1 MGYGDAYYKRKE
13 DTYDYDPNVD
23 YMKKMQEAAA
33 SGDYEQAA
41 KYEQQRNEKIKGE
54 GLSQYEQTNQYSRYL
69 PKTTGQKMDEVMD
82 QILNREDFSFDLNG
96 DALYNQY
103 KDLYRENAQ
112 LSMEDALAKASTLTG
127 GYGNSY
133 AQTIAQQAYQQEM
146 DKLKTFGLELEEK
159 RRSEYDAETDDLYRK
174 YSLLAQQDD
183 LEYGREQDAYNR
195 ELYEQEKA
203 DAEKQTEQDK
213 AYELTMTMLQNG
225 MMPSDAVL
233 QASGLSAE
241 DAQKIYDYS
250 KLDVTGSSGGGS
262 YSGGGGSGSSTE
274 KLKSMTK
281 SDMEELRDLYN
292 EGSKKNDLTA
302 FYNQKSLLSALGYDV
317 SDFDSWAGQEY
328 DGYTADEPSVTY
340 SKYGVEDIYDVMRK
354 LGTMSKKDAEDLMND
369 IQYDF
374 SEEQWAMIEPILI
387 SRGIGL

>member
-1 MGYGDAYYKRKE
+1 MAYGDAYYKRKE

-33 SGDYEQAA
+33 SGNYEQAA
-41 KYEQQRNEKIKGE
+41 KYEQQRNEKIKSE
-54 GLSQYEQTNQYSRYL
+54 GLSQYEQTDQYSQYL

-82 QILNREDFSFDLNG
+82 QILNREEFSFDLDG

-103 KDLYRENAQ
+103 KDLHRENAQ
-112 LSMEDALAKASTLTG
+112 LSMEDALAYASTLTG

-195 ELYEQEKA
+195 ELYEKEKA
-203 DAEKQTEQDK
+203 DAEKQTAQDK

-225 MMPSDAVL
+225 IMPSDAVL

-250 KLDVTGSSGGGS
+250 KSYVTDSSGGGS
-262 YSGGGGSGSSTE
+262 YTGGGSGSGTE
-274 KLKSMTK
+274 KLKSMTR
-281 SDMEELRDLYN
+281 SDMEALRDLYN

-302 FYNQKSLLSALGYDV
+302 FYNQKSLLAAMGYDV
-317 SDFDSWAGQEY
+317 SGFDSWAGQEY
-328 DGYTADEPSVTY
+328 DGYTSDKPTVTY
-340 SKYGVEDIYDVMRK
+340 AKYGMDGFTQFYNK
-354 LGTMSKKDAEDLMND
+354 LWQVSPEEVINMLDERDG
-369 IQYDF
+369 DF
-374 SEEQWAMIEPILI
+374 SESQWKQIEELLKK
-387 SRGIGL
+387 RGIYG

>member
-1 MGYGDAYYKRKE
+1 MAYGDAYYKRKE

-112 LSMEDALAKASTLTG
+112 LSMEDALSKASTLTG